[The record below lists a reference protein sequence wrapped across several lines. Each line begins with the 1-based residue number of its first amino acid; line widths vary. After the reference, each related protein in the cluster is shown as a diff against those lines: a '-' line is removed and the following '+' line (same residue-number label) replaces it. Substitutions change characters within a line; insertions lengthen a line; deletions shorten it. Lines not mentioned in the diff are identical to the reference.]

1 MKTIRI
7 RMLAILIP
15 IIVVSLLA
23 SNGTLFLFA
32 KDQITNQILVQNKN
46 QTQLVSNETGLWLG
60 RFFTL
65 IDTTAQN
72 DYHLPLD
79 NDQRLKLMGNMMKID
94 PAVTDIYL
102 GLENGV
108 MLDGSGWVPPSD
120 YDPRQRPWYGAAI
133 SAGKTEF
140 SDPYMDMVTNKIV
153 TSVSSPVKNPDGS
166 LKGVLAADIQ
176 LTDVTNKI
184 NEIKVGESGYA
195 LIMTSSGTIIAHPD
209 QTVIGKNGLTD
220 LGDDI
225 KRLTE
230 AVISDKSGSYQYKY
244 EGIAKISTYA
254 EIPNTTWKIVL
265 TMPMS
270 ELTKELNKLTYVII
284 ISSGIFIL
292 IAIIAVLMITSRI
305 SKPIVQLNKI
315 TGKLAEGDLT
325 QRATIKTQSEIGNL
339 ANSFNT
345 MADNIGSLV
354 GGITVLTKE
363 VHEVSNQMNQ
373 SAEKT
378 EDIAVQI
385 SHAVNELAR
394 GAEQQSDSVN
404 SSVEKVNSMVG
415 SINDINS
422 SILSA
427 YNLTGSVDQL
437 VKQGEQAILLQ
448 NKSMQENS
456 SATNNVNH
464 AIQLLEE
471 RTKEISQIV
480 DVIDGIASQ
489 TNLLA
494 LNASIEAAR
503 AGEQGKGFSVVAD
516 EIRKLAEQSSLS
528 TSRIGES
535 IKDIVLRTQS
545 VVDQAQ
551 VAGNAVKEQE
561 STVGQVVQI
570 FQDVKVS
577 IEEIKNSFDVVKSK
591 TEGIKYEADSIRLS
605 ITDIS
610 NVIEMN
616 AAGSQE
622 VAASTEQQVNTLADV
637 SRLSAE
643 LEQLASELQIA
654 VEKFK
659 L

>member
-1 MKTIRI
+1 MKTIRF

-23 SNGTLFLFA
+23 SNGTLFYFA
-32 KDQITNQILVQNKN
+32 KDQISKQILTQNQN
-46 QTQLVSNETGLWLG
+46 QTQLVANDAGLWLG

-65 IDTTAQN
+65 IDSTAQN
-72 DYHLPLD
+72 DYHLDLD
-79 NDQRLKLMGNMMKID
+79 DQARISLMGNMMKID

-108 MLDGSGWVPPSD
+108 MLDGSGWIPPSD
-120 YDPRQRPWYGAAI
+120 YDPRKRPWYGAAVT
-133 SAGKTEF
+133 AGKTEF
-140 SDPYMDMVTNKIV
+140 SDPYLDLVTNKIV
-153 TSVSSPVKNPDGS
+153 TSVSSPVKNTDGS
-166 LKGVLAADIQ
+166 LKGVMAADIQ
-176 LTDVTNKI
+176 LTDVTTKI
-184 NEIKVGESGYA
+184 NEVKVGETGYA
-195 LIMTSSGTIIAHPD
+195 LIMTAQGVIIAHPD
-209 QTVIGKNGLTD
+209 ETIIGKSGLTD
-220 LGDDI
+220 LGEDV
-225 KRLTE
+225 KKLTE
-230 AVISDKSGSYQYKY
+230 EVTSNKSGSYQYVYQGVK
-244 EGIAKISTYA
+244 KISTFT

-270 ELTKELNKLTYVII
+270 ELTKELNKLTYVIVL
-284 ISSGIFIL
+284 SSSLFIL
-292 IAIIAVLMITSRI
+292 ISIVAVLMITSKI
-305 SKPIVQLNKI
+305 SKPIVALNKV
-315 TGKLAEGDLT
+315 THRLAEGDLT
-325 QRATIKTQSEIGNL
+325 QRASITTKSEIGTL
-339 ANSFNT
+339 ASSFNT

-363 VHEVSNQMNQ
+363 VHGVSNQMNH

-394 GAEQQSDSVN
+394 GAEQQSDSVTD
-404 SSVEKVNSMVG
+404 SVQKVNSMVG
-415 SINDINS
+415 SINDINE
-422 SILSA
+422 SILTA
-427 YNLTGSVDQL
+427 YNLTGSVDHL

-456 SATNNVNH
+456 NATNNVNH

-516 EIRKLAEQSSLS
+516 EIRKLAEQSSQS

-551 VAGNAVKEQE
+551 IAENAVKEQE
-561 STVGQVVQI
+561 ATVGHVVQI
-570 FQDVKVS
+570 FQDVKHSV
-577 IEEIKNSFDVVKSK
+577 EEIKNSFNVVKVK
-591 TEGIKYEADSIRLS
+591 TEGIKSEADGIRLS

-616 AAGSQE
+616 AAGSEE
-622 VAASTEQQVNTLADV
+622 VAASTEQQVNTIAEV
-637 SRLSAE
+637 SRLAAE
-643 LEQLASELQIA
+643 LEQLASELQVA